1 MGFQKFQKSENMEN
15 VTEEEKQVID
25 THLQRTAKT
34 AVSEMTEEE
43 KNELNVDLSKE
54 NKNA

>member
-1 MGFQKFQKSENMEN
+1 MEN

-43 KNELNVDLSKE
+43 KNELNVDLNKE
-54 NKNA
+54 NENA